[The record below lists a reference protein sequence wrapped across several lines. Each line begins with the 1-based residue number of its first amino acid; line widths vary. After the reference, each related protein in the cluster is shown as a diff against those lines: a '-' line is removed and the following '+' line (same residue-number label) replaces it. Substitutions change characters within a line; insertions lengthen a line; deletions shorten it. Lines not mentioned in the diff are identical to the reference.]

1 MKKFIITDPCYICDN
16 DEVWR
21 EYCRHL
27 GNADRSALADEIL
40 SKYLGTKIETC
51 STGCGDWSNEILG
64 DGVLQEYFCAD
75 AGLFCV
81 VELTDRVRE
90 IFERKHHGSK
100 IDDSALVAVFECNEI
115 ENIVW
120 DRTCEDWTVVEI
132 RTSEGIVSSD
142 ELHYDDEYDD
152 DDYLYEYDED
162 VDDPYYEESEE
173 DEEFEKE

>member
-16 DEVWR
+16 DEVWS

-51 STGCGDWSNEILG
+51 STGFGDWTNEIFG
-64 DGVLQEYFCAD
+64 DGVLQENFCAD

-90 IFERKHHGSK
+90 IFERKHHGRK
-100 IDDSALVAVFECNEI
+100 IEGSALVAVFECNEI

-132 RTSEGIVSSD
+132 RTSEGSITSSYPLAD
-142 ELHYDDEYDD
+142 DDEYDD
-152 DDYLYEYDED
+152 EYELYDYDGWEYNEED
-162 VDDPYYEESEE
+162 EESEE
-173 DEEFEKE
+173 DKE